1 MGDKGPRHA
10 EHPREARERSGGE
23 LRELPVVA
31 GRQIVANLA
40 DLLFDEVEVVEQ
52 PLGGRRDC
60 AAFAD
65 RFRDGAIRFEQNR
78 LVVLQSRG
86 KRSPPR
92 RPRGD
97 GLGRRK
103 ALGMLL
109 EALDTEELLA
119 DRFLVIPRR
128 GLRRAPEDPQNCRSQ
143 GGSSSP
149 RVSIARGG
157 GMPFSACASEAAM
170 R

>member
-1 MGDKGPRHA
+1 MGDEGPRHA

-23 LRELPVVA
+23 LRQLPVVA
-31 GRQIVANLA
+31 GRQIVANFA
-40 DLLFDEVEVVEQ
+40 DLLFDEVVVVEQ

-60 AAFAD
+60 ATLAD
-65 RFRDGAIRFEQNR
+65 RLRDGAIRFEQNR
-78 LVVLQSRG
+78 LVVLQPRG
-86 KRSPPR
+86 EGAPGR

-103 ALGMLL
+103 TLGMLL

-119 DRFLVIPRR
+119 DGLVVIPRR
-128 GLRRAPEDPQNCRSQ
+128 GRRCAPEGAQIGPSQPRS
-143 GGSSSP
+143 SAP
-149 RVSIARGG
+149 RLRGIRS
-157 GMPFSACASEAAM
+157 SACAAEASM

>member
-10 EHPREARERSGGE
+10 EHPREAVERSGGQ
-23 LRELPVVA
+23 LRQLPVVA

-40 DLLFDEVEVVEQ
+40 DLLFDQVVVVEQ
-52 PLGGRRDC
+52 PLGGRGDC
-60 AAFAD
+60 ATLAD
-65 RFRDGAIRFEQNR
+65 RFRDGAIRFAQSR
-78 LVVLQSRG
+78 LVVLQSSG
-86 KRSPPR
+86 QRSPGR

-119 DRFLVIPRR
+119 DGFFVIPWRS
-128 GLRRAPEDPQNCRSQ
+128 LRRVPEGLQNRRSQ
-143 GGSSSP
+143 PGSSTP
-149 RVSIARGG
+149 RLG
-157 GMPFSACASEAAM
+157 GMRSSTCASEAAM